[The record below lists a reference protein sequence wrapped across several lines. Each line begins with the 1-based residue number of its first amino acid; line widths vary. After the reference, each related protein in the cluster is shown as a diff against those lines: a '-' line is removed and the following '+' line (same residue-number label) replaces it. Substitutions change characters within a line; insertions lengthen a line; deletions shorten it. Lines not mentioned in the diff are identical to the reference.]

1 MDHLLHI
8 LDHIEELLRELIVAE
23 VRGAKIELKGFDII
37 HSLVHVCCEL
47 VNTFLE
53 GVGLPPFPKTIRD
66 KGVHLE
72 LEKEVVGREGVT
84 FITAFPHAID
94 EETLSIP
101 ESLPDLIEEEES
113 QSRSSLDSFE
123 EFVRQGI
130 ISREVS
136 PYCIM
141 SCPNRIW
148 FHW

>member
-23 VRGAKIELKGFDII
+23 VRGATIELKGLDII
-37 HSLVHVCCEL
+37 YSLVHVCCEL
-47 VNTFLE
+47 VNTLPE
-53 GVGLPPFPKTIRD
+53 GVGLQPFPKTIRE

-84 FITAFPHAID
+84 FVTAFPHAID

-101 ESLPDLIEEEES
+101 ESLPNLLEEEES
-113 QSRSSLDSFE
+113 QLRSSLDSLE
-123 EFVRQGI
+123 EFVQQGI

-136 PYCIM
+136 LYCIT
-141 SCPNRIW
+141 SRPNRIW
-148 FHW
+148 FH